1 MCVYDRI
8 VNLNAVKKGIQIFS
22 KNVFLKYFS
31 KFLFILH
38 SGKFLSYILSLI
50 VTVLNLLGSV
60 SECWWK
66 TMG

>member
-1 MCVYDRI
+1 MEVCDRI

-22 KNVFLKYFS
+22 KKAFLKYFS
-31 KFLFILH
+31 KFLFILN

-60 SECWWK
+60 SE
-66 TMG
+66 